1 MVEAKQL
8 SDDAKMRGKKDRPRR
23 GGAPRA
29 MAQFVPELTAKAL
42 GKRGLAHANL
52 IVDWPT
58 VVGAEIASV
67 CQPEKLAFRRGER
80 SLGVLHLRVSGSA
93 ALELQHDT
101 PRLVERINSYFGYKA
116 VAEIRLLQVVPK
128 APPARDQPRKRRTLA
143 ASEIS
148 TLEST
153 ISHVDD
159 HDLREILGRLGTA
172 ILSES
177 HESTEK

>member
-8 SDDAKMRGKKDRPRR
+8 SDDAKMRGKKDRARR

-29 MAQFVPELTAKAL
+29 LARFVPELTAKAL

-67 CQPEKLAFRRGER
+67 CQPEKLTFRRGER

>member
-1 MVEAKQL
+1 M
-8 SDDAKMRGKKDRPRR
+8 SDDVRTKGKRDRSRR

-58 VVGAEIASV
+58 VVGAEIAGV

-80 SLGVLHLRVSGSA
+80 SQGVLHLRVSGSA
-93 ALELQHDT
+93 ALELQHDA
-101 PRLVERINSYFGYKA
+101 PRLIERINSYFGYKA
-116 VAEIRLLQVVPK
+116 VAEIRLVQVAPK
-128 APPARDQPRKRRTLA
+128 APPVRDQIRKRRTPA
-143 ASEIS
+143 PSEIQA
-148 TLEST
+148 LEST

-159 HDLREILGRLGTA
+159 DDLRETLGRLGTA

-177 HESTEK
+177 RESTEK

>member
-1 MVEAKQL
+1 M
-8 SDDAKMRGKKDRPRR
+8 SDDAKTKSKKERPRR

-29 MAQFVPELTAKAL
+29 MAQFVPEVTAKVL
-42 GKRGLAHANL
+42 GTRGLAHANL

-58 VVGAEIASV
+58 VVGTEIASV

-101 PRLVERINSYFGYKA
+101 PRLIERINGYFGYKA
-116 VAEIRLLQVVPK
+116 VAEIRLLQVMPK
-128 APPARDQPRKRRTLA
+128 APPARDQARKRRTPA
-143 ASEIS
+143 PSEIAA
-148 TLEST
+148 LEST

-159 HDLREILGRLGTA
+159 DDLRETLGRLGTA

-177 HESTEK
+177 RESTEK